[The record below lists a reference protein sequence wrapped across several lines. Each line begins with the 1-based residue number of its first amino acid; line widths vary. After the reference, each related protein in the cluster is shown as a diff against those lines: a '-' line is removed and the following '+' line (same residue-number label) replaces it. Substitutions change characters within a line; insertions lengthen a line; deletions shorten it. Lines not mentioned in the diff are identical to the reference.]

1 MSKFFFIVFSL
12 FVFEDSYAHV
22 SERALVLL
30 LPTEIYIPSGIAVL
44 ILTIV
49 LTYFI
54 PIILKNLFN
63 EFQILHFNKDV
74 LFQNWIRYFQNCF
87 STLSLIFIL
96 VLLLFGWYGSRD
108 PLSNPLSLYI
118 WTLWF
123 IGFPILQIIFGNLW
137 SFLNPWV
144 GIIKIL
150 NLNRGFFILREK
162 YYYLPAIFG
171 FLIFSLF
178 MLVFLSPNDP
188 AILANVVFFY
198 LIFNFIF
205 IIFFGEKWLE
215 KAECFTIFFSYLSKL
230 SLIWFSNS
238 KVFVGFFG
246 ARLTNISFLP
256 IAFSIFICTI
266 LATLSFDGLNETFWW
281 FKIINVNPLEFHG
294 RSSVYLENT
303 LGLICFVIFLFFVFS
318 FVNFIGLFF
327 IGQSKKTFQIV
338 GIQSISLLPIALG
351 YHVAHYLTSFIVDIQ
366 YVASTITDPLNVG
379 DDYFNFGIIYE
390 TTGFFNTI
398 ETVNLIWIIQGSA
411 IVIGHVL
418 AVLLSHK
425 ICYQYLNK
433 NREIFISQIPISCF
447 MICYTFLGLWIL
459 SSPIAG

>member
-1 MSKFFFIVFSL
+1 MSKFFFVIFSL
-12 FVFEDSYAHV
+12 FVFESSYAHV

-44 ILTIV
+44 ILTII

-63 EFQILHFNKDV
+63 ETQIIHFNDNII
-74 LFQNWIRYFQNCF
+74 FQNLTKYSQNLISTF
-87 STLSLIFIL
+87 SLLFIL
-96 VLLLFGWYGSRD
+96 ILLLFGWYGPRD
-108 PLSNPLSLYI
+108 PLSNPLSLFI
-118 WTLWF
+118 WTVWF

-137 SFLNPWV
+137 FFLNPWI
-144 GIIKIL
+144 GIVNIS
-150 NLNRGFFILREK
+150 NLNKGFFILREK
-162 YYYLPAIFG
+162 YYYFPATLS

-178 MLVFLSPNDP
+178 MLVYLSPNDP

-198 LIFNFIF
+198 LVYNFIC
-205 IIFFGEKWLE
+205 IFLFGEKWLE
-215 KAECFTIFFSYLSKL
+215 KSECFSVFFSFLSKL
-230 SLIWFSNS
+230 SLLWFSNS
-238 KVFVGFFG
+238 KVLIGFFG
-246 ARLTNISFLP
+246 ARLTNITYLP
-256 IAFSIFICTI
+256 ISFSIFICTI

-294 RSSVYLENT
+294 RSSVYLENSI
-303 LGLICFVIFLFFVFS
+303 GLISFVMFLFLVFS

-327 IGQSKKTFQIV
+327 IGQSNKTFQIV

-366 YVASTITDPLNVG
+366 YVVSTLTDPLNVG